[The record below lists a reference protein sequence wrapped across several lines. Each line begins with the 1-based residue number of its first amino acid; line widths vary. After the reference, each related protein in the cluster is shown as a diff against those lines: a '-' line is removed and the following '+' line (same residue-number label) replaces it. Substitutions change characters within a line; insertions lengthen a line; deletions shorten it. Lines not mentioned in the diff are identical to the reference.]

1 MVAVLSKPTKPT
13 SKQTTQPTP
22 LNQPLENIQQNR
34 VWVPPIEPEM
44 PPNERERSPEYLSS
58 LIALFLLLHSRFKF
72 NYFTQILTAI
82 IFLFGHFN
90 ILLF

>member
-1 MVAVLSKPTKPT
+1 MFPTYKQKINVFLSKLATLDVFFLK
-13 SKQTTQPTP
+13 
-22 LNQPLENIQQNR
+22 NA
-34 VWVPPIEPEM
+34 
-44 PPNERERSPEYLSS
+44 EYLSS
-58 LIALFLLLHSRFKF
+58 LIALFLLPHSRFKF